1 MSKFSHAVA
10 ALAHALYDSEN
21 TTRLS
26 EERSGDVVDD
36 YFKRA
41 HTLLYMIKEYQVKKH
56 RVALSRAIRNG

>member
-1 MSKFSHAVA
+1 MPKYEPAVA
-10 ALAHALYDSEN
+10 TLAYALYDSEN

-26 EERSGDVVDD
+26 EERSGGIVDD

-41 HTLLYMIKEYQVKKH
+41 HALLYMIKEYQVKKH